1 MTTRRNFLKNS
12 TMLAAGLGI
21 SPLLASAAPTVSH
34 KEETINGRVNIAV
47 IGVGMGCRDLQ
58 GALTDNPWV
67 HCVGMCDVNKVR
79 LDEQIVRFKKDFPNQ
94 TTSIKAY
101 SDFREVLANK
111 DIDGVIIATPDHW
124 HPYIFA
130 EALKAGKAIYVEK
143 PVGNSIPECHSMMDF
158 QKKYKGVVTTG
169 LWQTSQRYFLA
180 ANEILKSGV
189 LGDVYK
195 VQLWLCQ
202 STDPRPA
209 VADSP
214 VPSTLDYNMWLGP
227 APERPFNNYRF
238 RGWRGFWDYG
248 GGQQTDWGVHWIDSA
263 FDGLKALGL
272 CDREYPEAVFSTAY
286 KDPTS
291 FNETPSCQ
299 TTIFQYKNFHIEWAQ
314 QVAHLYNRD
323 QGVAWVGSKATL
335 VCNREGYELIPEKN
349 REGELLTDRA
359 QLVGKFEDGGIEA
372 HATNWCKCILNKS
385 IETNSPIEKGAFATI
400 LAHMANISYL
410 TGTRVVYD
418 PQARKY
424 PDGGVH
430 NFDGKAYPMETHG
443 FADLCGW
450 DVESVGP
457 DGVTLALESTPLTKF
472 LYPFDF
478 TLLVNYNLEGNKAAI
493 SLTVINEGDK
503 PMPFSFG
510 YHPYFMAS
518 ALENVDFDIKCATC
532 SENAK
537 GEQPAAPEKI
547 TLTRKEGADN
557 TIRLLTGVQFPMTF
571 TDKGNGHKVTV
582 DADETFDKGVLWQQ
596 DAENFVCMEPW
607 NGWANSVNEEGRHEV
622 LDVDEAMT
630 SEWSITIEKV

>member
-12 TMLAAGLGI
+12 TMLVAGLGV

-34 KEETINGRVNIAV
+34 KEETIKGRVNIAV

-79 LDEQIVRFKKDFPNQ
+79 LDEQIARFKKDFPNQ

-124 HPYIFA
+124 HAYIFA

-143 PVGNSIPECHSMMDF
+143 PVANSIPECHSMMDF

-169 LWQTSQRYFLA
+169 LWQTSQRYFVA

-195 VQLWLCQ
+195 VQIWLCQ
-202 STDPRPA
+202 TTDPRPA

-314 QVAHLYNRD
+314 QVAHLYNRN

-349 REGELLTDRA
+349 REGELLTDRS
-359 QLVGKFEDGGIEA
+359 QLVGKFEDGGVEA

-418 PQARKY
+418 PKARKFVDN
-424 PDGGVH
+424 P
-430 NFDGKAYPMETHG
+430 KADAYLKRSYRSP
-443 FADLCGW
+443 W
-450 DVESVGP
+450 
-457 DGVTLALESTPLTKF
+457 
-472 LYPFDF
+472 
-478 TLLVNYNLEGNKAAI
+478 
-493 SLTVINEGDK
+493 
-503 PMPFSFG
+503 
-510 YHPYFMAS
+510 
-518 ALENVDFDIKCATC
+518 
-532 SENAK
+532 
-537 GEQPAAPEKI
+537 
-547 TLTRKEGADN
+547 
-557 TIRLLTGVQFPMTF
+557 QFPNI
-571 TDKGNGHKVTV
+571 K
-582 DADETFDKGVLWQQ
+582 
-596 DAENFVCMEPW
+596 
-607 NGWANSVNEEGRHEV
+607 
-622 LDVDEAMT
+622 
-630 SEWSITIEKV
+630 

>member
-79 LDEQIVRFKKDFPNQ
+79 LDEQIARFKKDFPNQ

-372 HATNWCKCILNKS
+372 HATNWCKCIL
-385 IETNSPIEKGAFATI
+385 T
-400 LAHMANISYL
+400 
-410 TGTRVVYD
+410 
-418 PQARKY
+418 
-424 PDGGVH
+424 
-430 NFDGKAYPMETHG
+430 
-443 FADLCGW
+443 
-450 DVESVGP
+450 
-457 DGVTLALESTPLTKF
+457 
-472 LYPFDF
+472 
-478 TLLVNYNLEGNKAAI
+478 
-493 SLTVINEGDK
+493 
-503 PMPFSFG
+503 
-510 YHPYFMAS
+510 
-518 ALENVDFDIKCATC
+518 
-532 SENAK
+532 
-537 GEQPAAPEKI
+537 
-547 TLTRKEGADN
+547 
-557 TIRLLTGVQFPMTF
+557 
-571 TDKGNGHKVTV
+571 
-582 DADETFDKGVLWQQ
+582 
-596 DAENFVCMEPW
+596 
-607 NGWANSVNEEGRHEV
+607 
-622 LDVDEAMT
+622 
-630 SEWSITIEKV
+630 